1 MEKPEHQVC
10 LAISRYLKT
19 QYKGV
24 IFRFDQAGYNLSMA
38 QSAAN
43 KAIQMNDFKYP
54 DLFIT
59 HNNSQYHGLFIEVK
73 EPNCKVFKQDGTMYA
88 NEHRIAQN
96 EALKALRAKGYYATF
111 GIGFDDCK
119 KTIDWYMS
127 LI

>member
-1 MEKPEHQVC
+1 MKKPEHQVC

-54 DLFIT
+54 DLFIA
-59 HNNSQYHGLFIEVK
+59 HPNSFYHGLYIEVK
-73 EPNCKVFKQDGTMYA
+73 EPNCKVFKADGTMYA
-88 NEHRIAQN
+88 NEHIIAQM
-96 EALKALRAKGYYATF
+96 EAIMALRAKGYYANF
-111 GIGFDDCK
+111 GIGFDKCK
-119 KTIDWYMS
+119 DIIDWYMN
-127 LI
+127 LV

>member
-1 MEKPEHQVC
+1 MKKPEHQVC

-54 DLFIT
+54 DLFIA
-59 HNNSQYHGLFIEVK
+59 HNNAFYSGLYIEVK
-73 EPNCKVFKQDGTMYA
+73 EPNCKVFKADGTMYA
-88 NEHRIAQN
+88 NDHQIAQMQ
-96 EALKALRAKGYYATF
+96 AIKALMAKGYYATF
-111 GIGFDDCK
+111 GIGFDECK
-119 KTIDWYMS
+119 DTIDWYMS